1 MPHKRKAE
9 SVSERKERD
18 QRRYVERQRE
28 RWAGVDFPEW
38 PEWLRSAMA
47 ITNATTTAES
57 ADRPSGGD
65 AEPTASGG
73 SATGDGAGTS
83 SSSADGAPGA
93 SASR

>member
-9 SVSERKERD
+9 SAAERKAQG
-18 QRRYVERQRE
+18 QRRYVERQRALWE
-28 RWAGVDFPEW
+28 DYDFPEW

-47 ITNATTTAES
+47 ITDATTTAES
-57 ADRPSGGD
+57 TDRPSGGD

-83 SSSADGAPGA
+83 SSSADGGSGA
-93 SASR
+93 SASK